1 MKNKI
6 FIVVFFALNSFLNT
20 SCEKNPLN
28 QALEKCNLNG
38 DLIFIENRTG
48 ELVFTDTIPGLR
60 FSQKDYFIINHN
72 VDSIYLSLKPCN
84 IPEQYKKTLLNTNLL
99 MKFDGNFQIL
109 QNTVDAASL
118 NFEFS
123 KIELINN

>member
-1 MKNKI
+1 MKNTI
-6 FIVVFFALNSFLNT
+6 LTAAFFALNLFLIT
-20 SCEKNPLN
+20 GCEKTPLD

-48 ELVFTDTIPGLR
+48 ELVFTDTILGLK

-72 VDSIYLSLKPCN
+72 VNNVYLSFKPCN
-84 IPEQYKKTLLNTNLL
+84 IPEQYKSTLQNTKRLI
-99 MKFDGNFQIL
+99 KFDGNFKTV
-109 QNTVDAASL
+109 QNTADAASL
-118 NFEFS
+118 IFEFS